1 MTGRELLNLHR
12 SLVLGVE
19 KQKAKIR
26 RLEERKTSLTIVND
40 GLPKGSDRYTMEDY
54 MADKEELELGLGS
67 MRRLQSYYYDKI
79 FQVLPRMGSSK
90 EIDILWQRYLLGK
103 SWAVAERDMKISH
116 SYAMTLHRRALAN
129 FEKAIYST

>member
-12 SLVLGVE
+12 TLVLGIE
-19 KQKAKIR
+19 KQKAKIQ

-54 MADKEELELGLGS
+54 MADKEKLELGLGS
-67 MRRLQSYYYDKI
+67 MRRLQSYYYDQI
-79 FQVLPRMGSSK
+79 FQALPRMKKSK
-90 EIDILWQRYLLGK
+90 EIDILWQRYLFGK
-103 SWAVAERDMKISH
+103 SWAVAERDMRISH
-116 SYAMTLHRRALAN
+116 SYAMTLHRSALVN